1 MMRTPAIA
9 ALALLAAPAGAAE
22 PPSGAGPQQLD
33 VQSWHWGARAE
44 GHSMLGASDRQ
55 PLLLKGRFPGCT
67 KGARYAAAQFAASG
81 KRYDLSDVVVTE
93 CSDDGMTVRARKVTV
108 KGWNPET
115 KEL

>member
-1 MMRTPAIA
+1 MRGLPIA
-9 ALALLAAPAGAAE
+9 VLALV
-22 PPSGAGPQQLD
+22 AGPAAGQQLE
-33 VQSWHWGARAE
+33 VQAWHWGARAE

-55 PLLLKGRFPGCT
+55 PLLLKGHFPGCT
-67 KGARYAAAQFAASG
+67 KGAHYADARFASG
-81 KRYDLSDVVVTE
+81 RKRYDLLDVVITD